1 MGTFAQCFALLI
13 GEEGGL
19 TTNPADAGNWTGGK
33 VGAGRCLGSKYGLSA
48 ASFPNLDIPN
58 LTLAQ
63 AQAIYLSLYWTKI
76 AGDSLPPPLALLVFD
91 AAVNNG
97 VSRAVQ
103 WLQQA
108 AGCAAD
114 GVLGTAT
121 LAAVAAAA
129 KRDADGLLVEYQTRR
144 LMFMIALPT
153 WKTFGLGWARRLCGL
168 PFKSLPLF
176 TVPANDDA
184 PAAIAKAA

>member
-1 MGTFAQCFALLI
+1 MSAFAACFAILI

-33 VGAGRCLGSKYGLSA
+33 VGAGRCVGSKYGLSA

-63 AQAIYLSLYWTKI
+63 AMAIYLSLYWNKI
-76 AGDSLPPPLALLVFD
+76 AGNSLPAPLALLVFD

-97 VSRAVQ
+97 VNRAVQ
-103 WLQQA
+103 WMQA
-108 AGCAAD
+108 AADTHVD
-114 GVLGTAT
+114 GVLGPAT
-121 LAAVAAAA
+121 LQALAAASA
-129 KRDADGLLVEYQTRR
+129 RDPDTLLVEYQTQR

-153 WKTFGLGWARRLCGL
+153 WRTFGLGWARRLCGL
-168 PFKSLPLF
+168 PFRALPLF
-176 TVPANDDA
+176 AAANSNNPA
-184 PAAIAKAA
+184 PSVKAA